1 MQQLQEIAEY
11 IIRQA
16 KRKGADEIDV
26 VILNSRRSSVRV
38 RLGSIEE
45 LKQANPQS
53 LGIRVFKDQRNAI
66 TYTSDFRKP
75 SLDRLIERTVSMVKV
90 THRDE
95 FAGLPQQGLLG
106 RASADLDLYD
116 PALPELATDK
126 KIEMVTELEELGMAK
141 DSLIKNSDGCSWSD
155 SIAHFVL
162 ANSKGFYGEE
172 RHSSCSLDLTLVA
185 EKDGVKQRD
194 YWGSNVRHLAQ
205 LESLESIAE
214 KAAQRTLR
222 KVGARKPATRKVPV
236 IFDPQTARDFI
247 TIIANTV
254 VGDAI
259 YKRRSFLV
267 DQLGKKI
274 AVDDFTLIDDGLLPR
289 GLGSRLFDD
298 EGLPS
303 RRNVVFENGL
313 LTSYLCDCYAARKLQ
328 CKPTGSASRSV
339 GSAPTPDTSN
349 FYLQKGRH
357 TPQEMISSVRE
368 GLLLTDVH
376 WVGINYVTG
385 DYSRGAE
392 GIWIENGKLSYP
404 VQEFTVASNM
414 NEMLQSIEM
423 IGNDLEFRG
432 STNAPSF
439 KMREMTISGA

>member
-1 MQQLQEIAEY
+1 
-11 IIRQA
+11 
-16 KRKGADEIDV
+16 
-26 VILNSRRSSVRV
+26 
-38 RLGSIEE
+38 
-45 LKQANPQS
+45 
-53 LGIRVFKDQRNAI
+53 
-66 TYTSDFRKP
+66 
-75 SLDRLIERTVSMVKV
+75 
-90 THRDE
+90 
-95 FAGLPQQGLLG
+95 
-106 RASADLDLYD
+106 
-116 PALPELATDK
+116 
-126 KIEMVTELEELGMAK
+126 
-141 DSLIKNSDGCSWSD
+141 
-155 SIAHFVL
+155 L

-303 RRNVVFENGL
+303 RRNVVFENGV

>member
-1 MQQLQEIAEY
+1 MKQLQEIAEY
-11 IIRQA
+11 IIGQA
-16 KRKGADEIDV
+16 KRKGADEVDV
-26 VILNSRRSSVRV
+26 VILNSRRSSVTV
-38 RLGSIEE
+38 RLGNIEE

-75 SLDRLIERTVSMVKV
+75 SLDGLIDRTLSMVKV
-90 THRDE
+90 TNRDE
-95 FAGLPQQGLLG
+95 FAGLPQQELLG
-106 RASADLDLYD
+106 RAGGDLKLYD

-141 DSLIKNSDGCSWSD
+141 DPLIKNSDGCSWSD
-155 SIAHFVL
+155 SISHFVL

-172 RHSSCSLDLTLVA
+172 HYSSCALDLTLVA

-205 LESLESIAE
+205 IESLESIAE
-214 KAAQRTLR
+214 KAAQRTVR
-222 KVGARKPATRKVPV
+222 KVGARKPKTCKVPV

-274 AVDDFTLIDDGLLPR
+274 AVDDFSLVDDGLLPK
-289 GLGSRLFDD
+289 GLGSRRFDD

-303 RRNVVFENGL
+303 RRNVVFEEGIL
-313 LTSYLCDCYAARKLQ
+313 KTYLCDCYAARKLQ
-328 CKPTGSASRSV
+328 CKATASASRTV
-339 GSAPTPDTSN
+339 GSQPAPATSN
-349 FYLQKGRH
+349 FYLQKGRY
-357 TPQEMISSVRE
+357 TPEEMIASVRE

-414 NEMLQSIEM
+414 NDMLRSIEM